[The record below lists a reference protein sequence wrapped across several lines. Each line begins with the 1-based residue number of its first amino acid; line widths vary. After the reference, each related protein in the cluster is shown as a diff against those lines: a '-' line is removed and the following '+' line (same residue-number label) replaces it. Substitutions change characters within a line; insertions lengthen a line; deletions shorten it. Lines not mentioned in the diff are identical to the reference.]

1 MGMASATAQRVGT
14 LALLCL
20 ARLAHS
26 RPTLCAH
33 DDAWVDGGWFL
44 DDCKTLT
51 LSRPVDPADVV
62 DLVQKL
68 RNNAELR
75 TLVAQNVSLG
85 DEGAAALARALP
97 SGYCV
102 LTNLML
108 GRNGITDVGA
118 TALAEAM
125 PRSELLYLL
134 NLANN
139 EIGDDG
145 AAAFARAL
153 RAGSDVYTLGL
164 SWNRVGDAGAIAL
177 AEALA
182 ARRSAPS
189 LELLALSGNRIG
201 DAGGRALRDALDVHK
216 TIGGVELTGNR
227 MAPALPDEVNALLEA
242 RILARDTRP
251 KAKAPSRDDDDDD
264 ERALDAAA
272 AAAASNSLF
281 GADDDPR
288 PPNERYGYLSVYTH
302 DEVDRERAPDG
313 GGTMELNR
321 EAPSRL
327 EQKRRKMSI
336 SEKRGSLWERLTA
349 SEEGEA
355 RPPSWE
361 GSDEL

>member
-1 MGMASATAQRVGT
+1 MWANGATNKLFGYAR
-14 LALLCL
+14 LALLGAHARAPAAQHALTRPSRHRCRADRRGAL
-20 ARLAHS
+20 ARVQTESAS
-26 RPTLCAH
+26 GRA
-33 DDAWVDGGWFL
+33 GGGRWW
-44 DDCKTLT
+44 
-51 LSRPVDPADVV
+51 A
-62 DLVQKL
+62 
-68 RNNAELR
+68 
-75 TLVAQNVSLG
+75 G
-85 DEGAAALARALP
+85 RALP

-118 TALAEAM
+118 VALAEAM
-125 PRSELLYLL
+125 PRSELLYVL

-242 RILARDTRP
+242 RIQARDTRP
-251 KAKAPSRDDDDDD
+251 KKMTTPISR
-264 ERALDAAA
+264 R
-272 AAAASNSLF
+272 
-281 GADDDPR
+281 G
-288 PPNERYGYLSVYTH
+288 
-302 DEVDRERAPDG
+302 
-313 GGTMELNR
+313 
-321 EAPSRL
+321 
-327 EQKRRKMSI
+327 
-336 SEKRGSLWERLTA
+336 RGSPAT
-349 SEEGEA
+349 S
-355 RPPSWE
+355 
-361 GSDEL
+361 

>member
-1 MGMASATAQRVGT
+1 
-14 LALLCL
+14 
-20 ARLAHS
+20 
-26 RPTLCAH
+26 
-33 DDAWVDGGWFL
+33 
-44 DDCKTLT
+44 
-51 LSRPVDPADVV
+51 
-62 DLVQKL
+62 
-68 RNNAELR
+68 
-75 TLVAQNVSLG
+75 
-85 DEGAAALARALP
+85 
-97 SGYCV
+97 
-102 LTNLML
+102 ML

-118 TALAEAM
+118 VALAEAM
-125 PRSELLYLL
+125 PRSELLYVL

-189 LELLALSGNRIG
+189 LEAILALSGNRIG

-251 KAKAPSRDDDDDD
+251 NRPRRQVATTTTTTSARWTRRRRRRRRTVRD
-264 ERALDAAA
+264 
-272 AAAASNSLF
+272 

-288 PPNERYGYLSVYTH
+288 PPNQRYGYLSVYTH

-349 SEEGEA
+349 SEEGERGRRA
-355 RPPSWE
+355 GRAPPPR
-361 GSDEL
+361 GR